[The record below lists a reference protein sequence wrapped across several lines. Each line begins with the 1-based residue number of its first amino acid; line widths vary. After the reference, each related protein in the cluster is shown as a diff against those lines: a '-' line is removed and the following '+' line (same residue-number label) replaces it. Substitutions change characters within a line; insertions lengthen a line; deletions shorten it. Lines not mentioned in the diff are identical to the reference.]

1 MAAVTAVAAAEAGRK
16 ISALMAVLLVANA
29 RRERLKFFL
38 RTKRKLRL
46 RWEFGAYSLAKRRL
60 RSISRK

>member
-29 RRERLKFFL
+29 RRERLKFFS
-38 RTKRKLRL
+38 TDQT
-46 RWEFGAYSLAKRRL
+46 
-60 RSISRK
+60 